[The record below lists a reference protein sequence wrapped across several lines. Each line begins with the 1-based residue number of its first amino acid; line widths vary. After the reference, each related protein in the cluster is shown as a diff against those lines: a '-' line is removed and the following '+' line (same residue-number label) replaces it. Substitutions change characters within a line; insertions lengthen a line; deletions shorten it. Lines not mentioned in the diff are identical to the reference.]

1 MVRIRE
7 RMKGEKN
14 TLKHDD
20 NDKKE
25 MRLEFFFHEN
35 DFGAAA
41 AADDF
46 HP

>member
-7 RMKGEKN
+7 RMKGEKKN

-41 AADDF
+41 DDF